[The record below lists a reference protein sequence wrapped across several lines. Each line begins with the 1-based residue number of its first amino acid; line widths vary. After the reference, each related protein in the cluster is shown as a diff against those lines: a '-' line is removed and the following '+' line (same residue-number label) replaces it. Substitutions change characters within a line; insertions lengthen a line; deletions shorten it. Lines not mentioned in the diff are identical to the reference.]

1 MYEVRVLVSTLDDAS
16 KLLKVLEER
25 GYSQV
30 SMGQPSVNAQVPTGA
45 LLDRAKSSL
54 NKLNDWIV
62 IALYRAGAVDKAHA
76 TTSNKVVSVLQ
87 ILPDAREL
95 IGTRGEGVVS
105 RTVSMVASAVVGDK
119 MALAAYEKTQPR
131 KFWLTSEGVKKARL
145 LLGEDRA

>member
-1 MYEVRVLVSTLDDAS
+1 VYEVRVLVSTLDDAS
-16 KLLKVLEER
+16 KLLKVLEQE

-30 SMGQPSVNAQVPTGA
+30 SMGQPSTGAPVHTEA

-62 IALYRAGAVDKAHA
+62 ISLYKAGAVDKAHA
-76 TTSNKVVSVLQ
+76 TTTDKVVSVLR

-95 IGTRGEGVVS
+95 IETRGEGIVS

-131 KFWLTSEGVKKARL
+131 KFWLTQEGVKKAKL
-145 LLGEDRA
+145 LVGEMNP